1 MTSMKR
7 TLSILAAVLCL
18 GTMAAP
24 AQEAEADFRKGEWQI
39 SRFAPYTDQN
49 GDKWGLGTA
58 VTYYLTKHFGFGGA
72 NYWTDFSGSFFDNL
86 EGEGYFR
93 ITDVKRLNPY
103 AVGSLGYQFDGQY
116 LFGTFG
122 AGVNFQALKKLT
134 VFSDLQY
141 RLAHDSND
149 GVFLR
154 LGVRFSF

>member
-1 MTSMKR
+1 MKR
-7 TLSILAAVLCL
+7 VLSIFSVIL
-18 GTMAAP
+18 GLFTLNAS
-24 AQEAEADFRKGEWQI
+24 AQEADADFHKGEWQV
-39 SRFAPYTDQN
+39 SPFAVYSDQS
-49 GDKWGLGTA
+49 GDKWGIGTA
-58 VTYYLTKHFGFGGA
+58 VTYYLTKNFGFGGA
-72 NYWTDFSGSFFDNL
+72 TYWTDFNGTFINNL
-86 EGEGYFR
+86 EGEAYFR
-93 ITDVKRLNPY
+93 ITEFKRLNPY

-141 RLAHDSND
+141 RVANDSND